1 MGLKDIFNS
10 IGSAW
15 GSLTQPLSSYGPK
28 QVAAPIQALSKKVV
42 SINPD
47 DVVYEQASQVA
58 KKKYGVTVPPHFL
71 KTVRQQE
78 SSNIV
83 DPNDYGRS
91 FGLVNATGAN
101 GAKLALGNDYLPDTS
116 LSNSAQNAA
125 NYLASRAHLKNAD
138 GTTRVDVSTPENFSK
153 WYVQRYV
160 GLLPGQSRMVD
171 GQKVTYEQIKKMFEE
186 KLKANQP

>member
-15 GSLTQPLSSYGPK
+15 GSLTQPLSSYGPQ
-28 QVAAPIQALSKKVV
+28 QVAAPIKAVAST
-42 SINPD
+42 NPD
-47 DVVYEQASQVA
+47 NVIYEQASQVA
-58 KKKYGVTVPPHFL
+58 KKKYGVTVPPYFL
-71 KTVRQQE
+71 KSVRQQE

-91 FGLVNATGAN
+91 FGLVNAAGEN
-101 GAKLALGNDYLPDTS
+101 GAKLALGKDYLPDTS
-116 LSNSAQNAA
+116 LSNSAQNSA
-125 NYLASRAHLKNAD
+125 NYLASRAYLKNAD
-138 GTTRVDVSTPENFSK
+138 GTIRVDVSTPENFSK

-160 GLLPGQSRMVD
+160 GLLPGQFRMIN
-171 GQKVTYEQIKKMFEE
+171 GQKVTYEQIKSLFEE